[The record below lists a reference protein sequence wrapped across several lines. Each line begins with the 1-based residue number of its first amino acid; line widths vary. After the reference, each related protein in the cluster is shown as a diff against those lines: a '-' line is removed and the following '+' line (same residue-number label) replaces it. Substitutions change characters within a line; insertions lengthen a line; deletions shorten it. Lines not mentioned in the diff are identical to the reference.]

1 MGLHGVVACLSR
13 RIPEGIV
20 TPIGRQN
27 IMLKELKP
35 YPHLK
40 LYIAVRDDFP
50 SNMVP
55 TLVAHSMLSAHLIAT
70 ANANFIYREWLLGS
84 YRKVVIKVNEKEYN
98 KILETCDVIHQGS
111 ESNTFE
117 GRLSSIVV
125 QPVFSDMVPN
135 ALKFAKLWKP

>member
-1 MGLHGVVACLSR
+1 MIR
-13 RIPEGIV
+13 
-20 TPIGRQN
+20 
-27 IMLKELKP
+27 ELKP
-35 YPHLK
+35 YPYLK

-70 ANANFIYREWLLGS
+70 ADADFIYREWLVNS
-84 YRKVVIKVNEKEYN
+84 YRKVVVKVNEKEYN
-98 KILETCDVIHQGS
+98 KILEDCPVIHQGG

-117 GRLSSIVV
+117 GRLSSVVV

-135 ALKFAKLWKP
+135 VLKFAKLWKP

>member
-1 MGLHGVVACLSR
+1 
-13 RIPEGIV
+13 
-20 TPIGRQN
+20 
-27 IMLKELKP
+27 MLQELKP

-50 SNMVP
+50 SHMVP

-70 ANANFIYREWLLGS
+70 AKADYIYKEWLVNS

-98 KILETCDVIHQGS
+98 KILEDCPVIHQGC

-125 QPVFSDMVPN
+125 EPVFSNMVPN
-135 ALKFAKLWKP
+135 VLKFAKLWKP